1 MLYSRRDFGKLT
13 AATLPAMK
21 ALRTINPGINSKISG
36 VQLGA
41 ITYSFRTIPDLD
53 DVIKAMVQIGLG
65 EAELMSDHAEW
76 FAGAPRPQR
85 PPGGPPPEG
94 GRRQMTPEQREAS
107 QAAARTRGEEL
118 RKWRLSLPI
127 EKYKEVRKK
136 FGDAGIQLALVPFNM
151 NERTTDD
158 EIEYG

>member
-13 AATLPAMK
+13 AATLPAIK
-21 ALRTINPGINSKISG
+21 ALGAINPAINSKVGG

-65 EAELMSDHAEW
+65 EAELMSDHAEG

-85 PPGGPPPEG
+85 PPRGPPPEG
-94 GRRQMTPEQREAS
+94 GRRQMAPEQREPS
-107 QAAARTRGEEL
+107 QPAARTRGEE
-118 RKWRLSLPI
+118 
-127 EKYKEVRKK
+127 VRKRR
-136 FGDAGIQLALVPFNM
+136 LC
-151 NERTTDD
+151 
-158 EIEYG
+158 